1 MRNAEDRKRII
12 VAGAGT
18 GKTTLLR
25 NIAVESCAT
34 KSVLYLTYTE
44 ANASE
49 FRAAVIDKL
58 GHLPTNITI
67 MTWFSFLLAHG
78 VRPFPAKSFTH
89 RVDRMFFNNNE
100 PRRRS
105 GVTRGMEEYFCAKPG
120 VVYRT
125 SLADLAVYCNEQWGG
140 EIIHRICAIYDVILV
155 DEAQDLAG
163 YDYDFILAMMN
174 NADDMVVVGDPR
186 QQTFRTC
193 WKAKY
198 KNLHDIFEFFE
209 CKTSYGLDTTTLSVT
224 YRCSADVMRFANRLY
239 QNKYQPVRPS
249 DERLAKPKGK
259 VTVLKKKDFAAWVDT
274 RTEKPIVLTWNN
286 KDADTF
292 GCHRMNM
299 GESKGLTLGDV
310 AIFATGEMKKWIQG
324 KPAKLPDETKAKLY
338 VALTRASGDLYLVI

>member
-1 MRNAEDRKRII
+1 MGNAEDRKRII

-58 GHLPTNITI
+58 GHLPANITI

-78 VRPFPAKSFTH
+78 VRPFPARSFAH
-89 RVDRMFFNNNE
+89 RVDRMLFSNNE
-100 PRRRS
+100 PHRS

-120 VVYRT
+120 VIYSN

-140 EIIHRICAIYDVILV
+140 EVIHRICAIYDVILV
-155 DEAQDLAG
+155 DEAQDFAG

-186 QQTFRTC
+186 QQTYRTG

-209 CKTSYGLDTTTLSVT
+209 YKTSYGLDTTTLSVT
-224 YRCSADVMRFANRLY
+224 HRCSVDVMRYANRLY
-239 QNKYQPVRPS
+239 PEYQPVWPS

-286 KDADTF
+286 KDVDTF
-292 GCHRMNM
+292 DCHRMNM

-310 AIFATGEMKKWIQG
+310 AIFATGEMKKWI
-324 KPAKLPDETKAKLY
+324 KDESVKLKDATKAKLY
-338 VALTRASGDLYLVI
+338 VALTRASGDLCLVI

>member
-25 NIAVESCAT
+25 NIAVESNAD
-34 KSVLYLTYTE
+34 KSVLYLTYTD

-58 GHLPTNITI
+58 GHLPANITI

-78 VRPFPAKSFTH
+78 VRPFPAQSFTH
-89 RVDRMFFNNNE
+89 RVDRMLFNNRE
-100 PRRRS
+100 PHRS
-105 GVTRGMEEYFCAKPG
+105 KGVTRGMEEYFCARPG

-140 EIIHRICAIYDVILV
+140 EVIHRICAIYDVILV
-155 DEAQDLAG
+155 DEAQDFAG
-163 YDYDFILAMMN
+163 YDYDFILEMMN
-174 NADDMVVVGDPR
+174 NTDDMVVVGDPR
-186 QQTFRTC
+186 QQTYRTG

-198 KNLHDIFEFFE
+198 KNLHDIFKFFE
-209 CKTSYGLDTTTLSVT
+209 RNTSYDLDTTTLSVT
-224 YRCSADVMRFANRLY
+224 HRCSADVMRYANLLY
-239 QNKYQPVRPS
+239 PEYQSVRPS
-249 DERLAKPKGK
+249 DERLAKPKGR
-259 VTVLKKKDFAAWVDT
+259 VAVLEKKDFAAWIAA
-274 RTEKPIVLTWNN
+274 RTEKPTVLTWNN
-286 KDADTF
+286 TVADTF

-310 AIFATGEMKKWIQG
+310 AIFTTGEMKKWIQG
-324 KPAKLPDETKAKLY
+324 KPAKLPDSTKAKLY